1 MCSSTTLWAAGG
13 NNERTLDL
21 SNPFAHPLH
30 QRQNELL
37 RCRNRSQI
45 PLPTIGLNDLQL
57 IPNKRVRPFWG
68 VLGGKHVASKLQP
81 YTSVYHPSRV
91 HKEEP
96 LIYIISRYPSLSR
109 QTSSGWSGFKSA
121 MRFLRGKSR
130 GVFSSASAI
139 ALILFALPTLGL
151 QVPASLQLPTGTQQ
165 TATAQTSQSAQQ
177 LPAAQPIASNP
188 AATTPKTE
196 AKPCDGSASTDPNA
210 EPCQQ
215 KKDMKNVDRIFGVIP
230 NYLTVEGAPN
240 APPITPKQKF
250 GLAFDGIRD
259 PYAFF
264 IAGAISGVSQAR
276 NETPSWGQGWVA
288 YTKRYWAQL
297 ADQDTGPIMSVGL
310 FPTIFHEDPRYYQLG
325 KGSFIHRFNYSLS
338 RLFVTRTDSGHKQ
351 FNYSEF
357 VGNAAA
363 AGISNFYYP
372 KEERGLEHNMGEFGM
387 QIAIDLLGNEV
398 KEFWPDI
405 RRKLS
410 RKK

>member
-1 MCSSTTLWAAGG
+1 
-13 NNERTLDL
+13 
-21 SNPFAHPLH
+21 
-30 QRQNELL
+30 
-37 RCRNRSQI
+37 
-45 PLPTIGLNDLQL
+45 
-57 IPNKRVRPFWG
+57 
-68 VLGGKHVASKLQP
+68 
-81 YTSVYHPSRV
+81 
-91 HKEEP
+91 
-96 LIYIISRYPSLSR
+96 
-109 QTSSGWSGFKSA
+109 
-121 MRFLRGKSR
+121 
-130 GVFSSASAI
+130 
-139 ALILFALPTLGL
+139 
-151 QVPASLQLPTGTQQ
+151 
-165 TATAQTSQSAQQ
+165 
-177 LPAAQPIASNP
+177 
-188 AATTPKTE
+188 
-196 AKPCDGSASTDPNA
+196 
-210 EPCQQ
+210 
-215 KKDMKNVDRIFGVIP
+215 MKNVDRIFGVIP
-230 NYLTVEGAPN
+230 NYLTVEGAAN

-276 NETPSWGQGWVA
+276 NDEPSWGQGWVA

-325 KGSFIHRFNYSLS
+325 KGSFVHRFNYSLS

-357 VGNAAA
+357 AGNAAA

-372 KEERGLEHNMGEFGM
+372 KEERTLGHNMSEFGM

-405 RRKLS
+405 RRKLF

>member
-1 MCSSTTLWAAGG
+1 
-13 NNERTLDL
+13 
-21 SNPFAHPLH
+21 
-30 QRQNELL
+30 
-37 RCRNRSQI
+37 
-45 PLPTIGLNDLQL
+45 
-57 IPNKRVRPFWG
+57 
-68 VLGGKHVASKLQP
+68 
-81 YTSVYHPSRV
+81 
-91 HKEEP
+91 
-96 LIYIISRYPSLSR
+96 
-109 QTSSGWSGFKSA
+109 
-121 MRFLRGKSR
+121 MRFLRVKST
-130 GVFSSASAI
+130 GVFSGAAAT
-139 ALILFALPTLGL
+139 ALILFALPAFGL
-151 QVPASLQLPTGTQQ
+151 QAPPSLQLPTSPQQ
-165 TATAQTSQSAQQ
+165 TSIAQSSQTPIQ
-177 LPAAQPIASNP
+177 LPAAQPPAINP
-188 AATTPKTE
+188 TTSTTKTE
-196 AKPCDGSASTDPNA
+196 AKPCDTSANPDPNA

-215 KKDMKNVDRIFGVIP
+215 KKNMKNVDRIFGVIP
-230 NYLTVEGAPN
+230 NYLTVEGAAN

-276 NETPSWGQGWVA
+276 NDEPSWGQGWVA

-325 KGSFIHRFNYSLS
+325 KGSFVHRFNYSLS

-357 VGNAAA
+357 AGNAAA

-372 KEERGLEHNMGEFGM
+372 KEERTLGHNMSEFGM

-405 RRKLS
+405 RRKLF